1 MVGRTPRR
9 GGREW
14 FVAETRHGGLPGA
27 YNLATTEWN
36 AQSAGGR
43 TVDLLTPS
51 VSGREYGYYPT
62 VAEGSPAA
70 EHFCIPREP
79 PALRGPLPSR
89 AQGRARAGG
98 GQPCIALSSPLHTRA
113 SCVV

>member
-1 MVGRTPRR
+1 MVGRPPRL

-27 YNLATTEWN
+27 YNLTTTAWN
-36 AQSAGGR
+36 AQGAGGR
-43 TVDLLTPS
+43 TGDLLTPS

-70 EHFCIPREP
+70 DRFFFLREP
-79 PALRGPLPSR
+79 
-89 AQGRARAGG
+89 
-98 GQPCIALSSPLHTRA
+98 
-113 SCVV
+113 